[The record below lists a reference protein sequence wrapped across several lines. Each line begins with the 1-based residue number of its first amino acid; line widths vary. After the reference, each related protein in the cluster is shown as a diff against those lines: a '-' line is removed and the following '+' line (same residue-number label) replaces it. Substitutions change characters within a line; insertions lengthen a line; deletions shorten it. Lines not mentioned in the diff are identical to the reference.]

1 MNKKIDRKDFIK
13 KISTIGIA
21 TAASSIGLGSTKSK
35 KSDIKK
41 PLKDNVNLGFI
52 GVGLRGQWLLDL
64 ASKRDDVNIPAICDI
79 DESMIN
85 RSLKILKRN
94 NKDEPDVYK
103 NGDED
108 FRNLTKRE

>member
-13 KISTIGIA
+13 KISTAGIA
-21 TAASSIGLGSTKSK
+21 VAASGIGLGLTSSK

-41 PLKDNVNLGFI
+41 SLKDKINLGFI

-64 ASKRDDVNIPAICDI
+64 ASKRSDVNIPAICDI

-85 RSLKILKRN
+85 QSLKT
-94 NKDEPDVYK
+94 
-103 NGDED
+103 
-108 FRNLTKRE
+108 F